1 MYVFVGLLT
10 FIWSFFI
17 LLPSGATLLPFRI
30 SPPGTPV
37 IQCGQKGSKY
47 VKRQDQTLFPT
58 FKYHPDPL
66 ATGMIQQE
74 PTTCPVCQQVRDY
87 VYVGPFYAR
96 EKIKGLC
103 PWCIADGSAAAT
115 YRGAFQDAASCEEA
129 APEHL
134 DELVHRTPGYSGWQ
148 QEVWLSHHN
157 DFCAFV
163 GYVGWKE
170 IAPFAS
176 DLEEDLARIKQN
188 YGFSQA
194 RLERWENNSAVQGY
208 LFRCVV
214 CGKHRLTT
222 DAS

>member
-1 MYVFVGLLT
+1 MERHDQALL
-10 FIWSFFI
+10 
-17 LLPSGATLLPFRI
+17 
-30 SPPGTPV
+30 
-37 IQCGQKGSKY
+37 
-47 VKRQDQTLFPT
+47 PT

-66 ATGMIQQE
+66 ATGMLRHQS
-74 PTTCPVCQQVRDY
+74 TTCPVCQQVRAY
-87 VYVGPFYAR
+87 VYVGPFYA
-96 EKIKGLC
+96 EAHVEGIC

-115 YRGAFQDAASCEEA
+115 YQGAFQDAAGCEEA

-134 DELVHRTPGYSGWQ
+134 DELVHRTPGYVGWQ

-163 GYVGWKE
+163 GYVGWREIASIASELAEDLERIKE
-170 IAPFAS
+170 I
-176 DLEEDLARIKQN
+176 

-194 RLERWENNSAVQGY
+194 RLERWTNNSDAQGY
-208 LFRCVV
+208 LFQCVV